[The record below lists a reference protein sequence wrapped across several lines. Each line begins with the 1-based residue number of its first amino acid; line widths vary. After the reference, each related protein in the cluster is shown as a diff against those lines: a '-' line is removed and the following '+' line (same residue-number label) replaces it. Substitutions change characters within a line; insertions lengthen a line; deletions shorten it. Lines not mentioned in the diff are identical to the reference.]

1 MITLLSVN
9 IEGYCSICEPTHL
22 QLNQGCTVLIKAP
35 NGNGKAQPL
44 DEPVLTSKGWKNM
57 GDLTLK
63 DRVINPVTGRPIKI
77 LAITDRGSLPTY
89 KITFSDGTHTRCADD
104 HLWSVYKSGKT
115 KYKLKTLD
123 TKTLLESYKVPNKSV
138 PGTFKYKY
146 SIPLTVPVEGSDK
159 PLPIHPY
166 VLGFILGDG
175 CISGNR
181 PTVRISTNAKDW
193 EEVADR
199 LRSYLPDPNMLHEG
213 TLIGGTVK
221 HLRIHG
227 LGKELKSLGLIGKK
241 SKTKFIPKEYLESSI
256 ENRKLLLAGLL
267 DTDGNAGSKKK
278 ISKVSGFWS
287 KSKSLRDGVSY
298 LVRSLGGIS
307 TKNQTNRLKYG
318 RWTIS
323 YGCSIRMDH
332 IPFIRKYKIDAF
344 HGFHRRNR
352 MVNTIRD
359 IKYVGQEISRCI
371 TVDSKEGLYITR
383 DFIVTHNSS
392 IFGAIVWCIYGKS
405 LKGVS
410 EVNTWK
416 EVQPKDYSGTKVELF
431 FQRDQDI
438 YKITRCQNYKKVL
451 DDGAKGNNR
460 LIFYENG
467 DTVNIKS
474 KIKLQEHII
483 LKLGLSYQLFMNSI
497 MFGQGLQRLIT
508 ESNADKKK
516 LFEEIFDLNF
526 LNIAKDIAQEG
537 FEEAYSESKEL
548 EYNTKNLHQEIE
560 SVKSTYKDLKEK
572 EASWKT
578 TLDEEC
584 RELKEKRDNLF
595 HKLKIEKKNINKAL
609 SLSLD
614 TKVKKQTHLI
624 SSLKEKLNDAR
635 SLSKMSL
642 EEFIDIILELMQKK
656 KYDKAY
662 ESLLKIKSAFIKI
675 TKYQKE
681 LEKAN
686 DKLYELK
693 ETRRELNEVKE
704 TCEEYTEEIVQID
717 SKIRKLGNESLK
729 ILSPKYK
736 EKIVKLKSKL
746 KTIEQEYQIKLN
758 KLKDYEWLLKDPLGN
773 NGIKAYLFDSSLDLL
788 NNTLDSYSE
797 VLGFRISFEIDLS
810 STRKD
815 FVTLIER
822 GGVIIDYDE
831 LSGGEKQVCNLA
843 MAFAMFESMS
853 AARGINIAFLDEV
866 FESLSSDNIEIVIS
880 LIKHIFESKT
890 LFLITHHD
898 SLPLSHSK
906 ILQVEKQNGLTSLKQ
921 L

>member
-35 NGNGKAQPL
+35 NGNGK
-44 DEPVLTSKGWKNM
+44 
-57 GDLTLK
+57 
-63 DRVINPVTGRPIKI
+63 
-77 LAITDRGSLPTY
+77 
-89 KITFSDGTHTRCADD
+89 
-104 HLWSVYKSGKT
+104 
-115 KYKLKTLD
+115 
-123 TKTLLESYKVPNKSV
+123 
-138 PGTFKYKY
+138 
-146 SIPLTVPVEGSDK
+146 
-159 PLPIHPY
+159 
-166 VLGFILGDG
+166 
-175 CISGNR
+175 
-181 PTVRISTNAKDW
+181 
-193 EEVADR
+193 
-199 LRSYLPDPNMLHEG
+199 
-213 TLIGGTVK
+213 
-221 HLRIHG
+221 
-227 LGKELKSLGLIGKK
+227 
-241 SKTKFIPKEYLESSI
+241 
-256 ENRKLLLAGLL
+256 
-267 DTDGNAGSKKK
+267 
-278 ISKVSGFWS
+278 
-287 KSKSLRDGVSY
+287 
-298 LVRSLGGIS
+298 
-307 TKNQTNRLKYG
+307 
-318 RWTIS
+318 
-323 YGCSIRMDH
+323 
-332 IPFIRKYKIDAF
+332 
-344 HGFHRRNR
+344 
-352 MVNTIRD
+352 
-359 IKYVGQEISRCI
+359 
-371 TVDSKEGLYITR
+371 
-383 DFIVTHNSS
+383 SS

-526 LNIAKDIAQEG
+526 LNIAKNIAQDG
-537 FEEAYSESKEL
+537 FEEVYSESKEL

-584 RELKEKRDNLF
+584 KELKEKRDTLSN
-595 HKLKIEKKNINKAL
+595 KLRIEKKNINKAL

-686 DKLYELK
+686 DKLYGLK

-704 TCEEYTEEIVQID
+704 TCEEYAEEILQID

-788 NNTLDSYSE
+788 NNTLDNYSE

>member
-35 NGNGKAQPL
+35 NGNGK
-44 DEPVLTSKGWKNM
+44 
-57 GDLTLK
+57 
-63 DRVINPVTGRPIKI
+63 
-77 LAITDRGSLPTY
+77 
-89 KITFSDGTHTRCADD
+89 
-104 HLWSVYKSGKT
+104 
-115 KYKLKTLD
+115 
-123 TKTLLESYKVPNKSV
+123 
-138 PGTFKYKY
+138 
-146 SIPLTVPVEGSDK
+146 
-159 PLPIHPY
+159 
-166 VLGFILGDG
+166 
-175 CISGNR
+175 
-181 PTVRISTNAKDW
+181 
-193 EEVADR
+193 
-199 LRSYLPDPNMLHEG
+199 
-213 TLIGGTVK
+213 
-221 HLRIHG
+221 
-227 LGKELKSLGLIGKK
+227 
-241 SKTKFIPKEYLESSI
+241 
-256 ENRKLLLAGLL
+256 
-267 DTDGNAGSKKK
+267 
-278 ISKVSGFWS
+278 
-287 KSKSLRDGVSY
+287 
-298 LVRSLGGIS
+298 
-307 TKNQTNRLKYG
+307 
-318 RWTIS
+318 
-323 YGCSIRMDH
+323 
-332 IPFIRKYKIDAF
+332 
-344 HGFHRRNR
+344 
-352 MVNTIRD
+352 
-359 IKYVGQEISRCI
+359 
-371 TVDSKEGLYITR
+371 
-383 DFIVTHNSS
+383 SS

-483 LKLGLSYQLFMNSI
+483 LKLGLSYPLFMNSI

-526 LNIAKDIAQEG
+526 LNIAKDIAQDG
-537 FEEAYSESKEL
+537 FEEVYSESKEL

-584 RELKEKRDNLF
+584 KELKEKRDNLSN
-595 HKLKIEKKNINKAL
+595 KLRIEKKNINKAL

-704 TCEEYTEEIVQID
+704 TCEEYAEEILQID

-746 KTIEQEYQIKLN
+746 KTIEQEYQLKLN

-906 ILQVEKQNGLTSLKQ
+906 LLQVEKQNGLTSLKQ

>member
-9 IEGYCSICEPTHL
+9 IEGYCSIYEPTHL

-35 NGNGKAQPL
+35 NGNGK
-44 DEPVLTSKGWKNM
+44 
-57 GDLTLK
+57 
-63 DRVINPVTGRPIKI
+63 
-77 LAITDRGSLPTY
+77 
-89 KITFSDGTHTRCADD
+89 
-104 HLWSVYKSGKT
+104 
-115 KYKLKTLD
+115 
-123 TKTLLESYKVPNKSV
+123 
-138 PGTFKYKY
+138 
-146 SIPLTVPVEGSDK
+146 
-159 PLPIHPY
+159 
-166 VLGFILGDG
+166 
-175 CISGNR
+175 
-181 PTVRISTNAKDW
+181 
-193 EEVADR
+193 
-199 LRSYLPDPNMLHEG
+199 
-213 TLIGGTVK
+213 
-221 HLRIHG
+221 
-227 LGKELKSLGLIGKK
+227 
-241 SKTKFIPKEYLESSI
+241 
-256 ENRKLLLAGLL
+256 
-267 DTDGNAGSKKK
+267 
-278 ISKVSGFWS
+278 
-287 KSKSLRDGVSY
+287 
-298 LVRSLGGIS
+298 
-307 TKNQTNRLKYG
+307 
-318 RWTIS
+318 
-323 YGCSIRMDH
+323 
-332 IPFIRKYKIDAF
+332 
-344 HGFHRRNR
+344 
-352 MVNTIRD
+352 
-359 IKYVGQEISRCI
+359 
-371 TVDSKEGLYITR
+371 
-383 DFIVTHNSS
+383 SS

-526 LNIAKDIAQEG
+526 LNIAKNIAQDG
-537 FEEAYSESKEL
+537 FEEVYSESKEL

-584 RELKEKRDNLF
+584 KELKEKRDTLSN
-595 HKLKIEKKNINKAL
+595 KLRIEKKNINKAL

-686 DKLYELK
+686 DKLYGLK

-704 TCEEYTEEIVQID
+704 TCEEYAEEIIQID

-746 KTIEQEYQIKLN
+746 KTIEQEYQLKLN

-906 ILQVEKQNGLTSLKQ
+906 LLQVEKQNGLTSLKQ

>member
-35 NGNGKAQPL
+35 NGNGK
-44 DEPVLTSKGWKNM
+44 
-57 GDLTLK
+57 
-63 DRVINPVTGRPIKI
+63 
-77 LAITDRGSLPTY
+77 
-89 KITFSDGTHTRCADD
+89 
-104 HLWSVYKSGKT
+104 
-115 KYKLKTLD
+115 
-123 TKTLLESYKVPNKSV
+123 
-138 PGTFKYKY
+138 
-146 SIPLTVPVEGSDK
+146 
-159 PLPIHPY
+159 
-166 VLGFILGDG
+166 
-175 CISGNR
+175 
-181 PTVRISTNAKDW
+181 
-193 EEVADR
+193 
-199 LRSYLPDPNMLHEG
+199 
-213 TLIGGTVK
+213 
-221 HLRIHG
+221 
-227 LGKELKSLGLIGKK
+227 
-241 SKTKFIPKEYLESSI
+241 
-256 ENRKLLLAGLL
+256 
-267 DTDGNAGSKKK
+267 
-278 ISKVSGFWS
+278 
-287 KSKSLRDGVSY
+287 
-298 LVRSLGGIS
+298 
-307 TKNQTNRLKYG
+307 
-318 RWTIS
+318 
-323 YGCSIRMDH
+323 
-332 IPFIRKYKIDAF
+332 
-344 HGFHRRNR
+344 
-352 MVNTIRD
+352 
-359 IKYVGQEISRCI
+359 
-371 TVDSKEGLYITR
+371 
-383 DFIVTHNSS
+383 SS

-416 EVQPKDYSGTKVELF
+416 EVQPKYYSGTKVELF

-483 LKLGLSYQLFMNSI
+483 LKLGLSYRLFMNSI

-526 LNIAKDIAQEG
+526 LNIAKDIAQDS
-537 FEEAYSESKEL
+537 FEEAHSEFKEL
-548 EYNTKNLHQEIE
+548 EYNTKNLRQEIAN
-560 SVKSTYKDLKEK
+560 VKSTYKDLKEK

-584 RELKEKRDNLF
+584 KELKEKRDTLSN
-595 HKLKIEKKNINKAL
+595 KLKIEKKNINKSLA
-609 SLSLD
+609 LSLD

-686 DKLYELK
+686 DKLYGLK

-704 TCEEYTEEIVQID
+704 TCEEYAEEILQID

-746 KTIEQEYQIKLN
+746 KTIEQEYQLKLN

>member
-35 NGNGKAQPL
+35 NGNGK
-44 DEPVLTSKGWKNM
+44 
-57 GDLTLK
+57 
-63 DRVINPVTGRPIKI
+63 
-77 LAITDRGSLPTY
+77 
-89 KITFSDGTHTRCADD
+89 
-104 HLWSVYKSGKT
+104 
-115 KYKLKTLD
+115 
-123 TKTLLESYKVPNKSV
+123 
-138 PGTFKYKY
+138 
-146 SIPLTVPVEGSDK
+146 
-159 PLPIHPY
+159 
-166 VLGFILGDG
+166 
-175 CISGNR
+175 
-181 PTVRISTNAKDW
+181 
-193 EEVADR
+193 
-199 LRSYLPDPNMLHEG
+199 
-213 TLIGGTVK
+213 
-221 HLRIHG
+221 
-227 LGKELKSLGLIGKK
+227 
-241 SKTKFIPKEYLESSI
+241 
-256 ENRKLLLAGLL
+256 
-267 DTDGNAGSKKK
+267 
-278 ISKVSGFWS
+278 
-287 KSKSLRDGVSY
+287 
-298 LVRSLGGIS
+298 
-307 TKNQTNRLKYG
+307 
-318 RWTIS
+318 
-323 YGCSIRMDH
+323 
-332 IPFIRKYKIDAF
+332 
-344 HGFHRRNR
+344 
-352 MVNTIRD
+352 
-359 IKYVGQEISRCI
+359 
-371 TVDSKEGLYITR
+371 
-383 DFIVTHNSS
+383 SS

-405 LKGVS
+405 LKGIS
-410 EVNTWK
+410 DVNTWK
-416 EVQPKDYSGTKVELF
+416 EVQPKEYSGTKVEVF
-431 FQRDQDI
+431 FQRDKDI

-451 DDGAKGNNR
+451 DDGAKGNSR

-537 FEEAYSESKEL
+537 FEEVYSESKEL
-548 EYNTKNLHQEIE
+548 EYNTKNLQQEIE

-584 RELKEKRDNLF
+584 RELKEKRDTLSN
-595 HKLKIEKKNINKAL
+595 KLKIEKKNINKAL

-614 TKVKKQTHLI
+614 NKVKKQTHLI

-656 KYDKAY
+656 EYDKAY

-681 LEKAN
+681 LENAN

-704 TCEEYTEEIVQID
+704 TCEEYAEEIIQID

-880 LIKHIFESKT
+880 LIKHIFENKT

>member
-22 QLNQGCTVLIKAP
+22 QLNQGCTVLIKAT
-35 NGNGKAQPL
+35 NGK
-44 DEPVLTSKGWKNM
+44 
-57 GDLTLK
+57 
-63 DRVINPVTGRPIKI
+63 
-77 LAITDRGSLPTY
+77 
-89 KITFSDGTHTRCADD
+89 
-104 HLWSVYKSGKT
+104 GK
-115 KYKLKTLD
+115 
-123 TKTLLESYKVPNKSV
+123 
-138 PGTFKYKY
+138 
-146 SIPLTVPVEGSDK
+146 
-159 PLPIHPY
+159 
-166 VLGFILGDG
+166 
-175 CISGNR
+175 
-181 PTVRISTNAKDW
+181 
-193 EEVADR
+193 
-199 LRSYLPDPNMLHEG
+199 
-213 TLIGGTVK
+213 
-221 HLRIHG
+221 
-227 LGKELKSLGLIGKK
+227 
-241 SKTKFIPKEYLESSI
+241 
-256 ENRKLLLAGLL
+256 
-267 DTDGNAGSKKK
+267 
-278 ISKVSGFWS
+278 
-287 KSKSLRDGVSY
+287 
-298 LVRSLGGIS
+298 
-307 TKNQTNRLKYG
+307 
-318 RWTIS
+318 
-323 YGCSIRMDH
+323 
-332 IPFIRKYKIDAF
+332 
-344 HGFHRRNR
+344 
-352 MVNTIRD
+352 
-359 IKYVGQEISRCI
+359 
-371 TVDSKEGLYITR
+371 
-383 DFIVTHNSS
+383 SS

-405 LKGVS
+405 LKGIS
-410 EVNTWK
+410 DVNTWK
-416 EVQPKDYSGTKVELF
+416 EVQPKEYSGTKVELF

-451 DDGAKGNNR
+451 DDGAKGNSR

-467 DTVNIKS
+467 DIVNIKS

-526 LNIAKDIAQEG
+526 LNIAKDIAQDG
-537 FEEAYSESKEL
+537 FEEVYSESKEL

-584 RELKEKRDNLF
+584 RELKEKRDTLSN
-595 HKLKIEKKNINKAL
+595 KLKIEKKNINKAL

-662 ESLLKIKSAFIKI
+662 ESLLRIKSAFIKI

-693 ETRRELNEVKE
+693 ETKREINEVKE
-704 TCEEYTEEIVQID
+704 TCKEYAEEIIQID

-880 LIKHIFESKT
+880 LIKHIFENKT

>member
-35 NGNGKAQPL
+35 NGNGK
-44 DEPVLTSKGWKNM
+44 
-57 GDLTLK
+57 
-63 DRVINPVTGRPIKI
+63 
-77 LAITDRGSLPTY
+77 
-89 KITFSDGTHTRCADD
+89 
-104 HLWSVYKSGKT
+104 
-115 KYKLKTLD
+115 
-123 TKTLLESYKVPNKSV
+123 
-138 PGTFKYKY
+138 
-146 SIPLTVPVEGSDK
+146 
-159 PLPIHPY
+159 
-166 VLGFILGDG
+166 
-175 CISGNR
+175 
-181 PTVRISTNAKDW
+181 
-193 EEVADR
+193 
-199 LRSYLPDPNMLHEG
+199 
-213 TLIGGTVK
+213 
-221 HLRIHG
+221 
-227 LGKELKSLGLIGKK
+227 
-241 SKTKFIPKEYLESSI
+241 
-256 ENRKLLLAGLL
+256 
-267 DTDGNAGSKKK
+267 
-278 ISKVSGFWS
+278 
-287 KSKSLRDGVSY
+287 
-298 LVRSLGGIS
+298 
-307 TKNQTNRLKYG
+307 
-318 RWTIS
+318 
-323 YGCSIRMDH
+323 
-332 IPFIRKYKIDAF
+332 
-344 HGFHRRNR
+344 
-352 MVNTIRD
+352 
-359 IKYVGQEISRCI
+359 
-371 TVDSKEGLYITR
+371 
-383 DFIVTHNSS
+383 SS

-451 DDGAKGNNR
+451 DDGAKGNSR

-526 LNIAKDIAQEG
+526 LNIAKGIAQDG
-537 FEEAYSESKEL
+537 FEEVYSESKEL

-560 SVKSTYKDLKEK
+560 SVKATYKDLKEK
-572 EASWKT
+572 ESSWKT

-584 RELKEKRDNLF
+584 KELKEKRDTLAN
-595 HKLKIEKKNINKAL
+595 KLRIEKKNINKELA
-609 SLSLD
+609 LSLD
-614 TKVKKQTHLI
+614 TKVKKQTHFI

-662 ESLLKIKSAFIKI
+662 ESLLKIKSAFSKI

-693 ETRRELNEVKE
+693 ETKRKLEDVKE
-704 TCEEYTEEIVQID
+704 TCEEYAEEILQID

-729 ILSPKYK
+729 VLSPKYK
-736 EKIVKLKSKL
+736 EKIVKLRSKL

-788 NNTLDSYSE
+788 NNTLDNYSE

>member
-35 NGNGKAQPL
+35 NGNGK
-44 DEPVLTSKGWKNM
+44 
-57 GDLTLK
+57 
-63 DRVINPVTGRPIKI
+63 
-77 LAITDRGSLPTY
+77 
-89 KITFSDGTHTRCADD
+89 
-104 HLWSVYKSGKT
+104 
-115 KYKLKTLD
+115 
-123 TKTLLESYKVPNKSV
+123 
-138 PGTFKYKY
+138 
-146 SIPLTVPVEGSDK
+146 
-159 PLPIHPY
+159 
-166 VLGFILGDG
+166 
-175 CISGNR
+175 
-181 PTVRISTNAKDW
+181 
-193 EEVADR
+193 
-199 LRSYLPDPNMLHEG
+199 
-213 TLIGGTVK
+213 
-221 HLRIHG
+221 
-227 LGKELKSLGLIGKK
+227 
-241 SKTKFIPKEYLESSI
+241 
-256 ENRKLLLAGLL
+256 
-267 DTDGNAGSKKK
+267 
-278 ISKVSGFWS
+278 
-287 KSKSLRDGVSY
+287 
-298 LVRSLGGIS
+298 
-307 TKNQTNRLKYG
+307 
-318 RWTIS
+318 
-323 YGCSIRMDH
+323 
-332 IPFIRKYKIDAF
+332 
-344 HGFHRRNR
+344 
-352 MVNTIRD
+352 
-359 IKYVGQEISRCI
+359 
-371 TVDSKEGLYITR
+371 
-383 DFIVTHNSS
+383 SS

-416 EVQPKDYSGTKVELF
+416 EVQPKDYPGTKVELF

-438 YKITRCQNYKKVL
+438 YKITRCQNYRKVL
-451 DDGAKGNNR
+451 DDGAKGNSR

-508 ESNADKKK
+508 ESNTDKKK

-526 LNIAKDIAQEG
+526 LNIAKDIAQDN
-537 FEEAYSESKEL
+537 FEEVHSEFKEL
-548 EYNTKNLHQEIE
+548 EYNTKNLRQEIE
-560 SVKSTYKDLKEK
+560 SVKTTYKDLKEK
-572 EASWKT
+572 ESSWKT

-584 RELKEKRDNLF
+584 KELKEKRDILAN
-595 HKLKIEKKNINKAL
+595 KLRIEKKNINKELA
-609 SLSLD
+609 LSLD

-681 LEKAN
+681 LEKAH

-693 ETRRELNEVKE
+693 ETRRELEDVKE
-704 TCEEYTEEIVQID
+704 TCEEYAEEILQID

-729 ILSPKYK
+729 VLSPKYK

-746 KTIEQEYQIKLN
+746 KIIEQEYQTKLN

-788 NNTLDSYSE
+788 NNTLDNYSE

>member
-35 NGNGKAQPL
+35 NGNGK
-44 DEPVLTSKGWKNM
+44 
-57 GDLTLK
+57 
-63 DRVINPVTGRPIKI
+63 
-77 LAITDRGSLPTY
+77 
-89 KITFSDGTHTRCADD
+89 
-104 HLWSVYKSGKT
+104 
-115 KYKLKTLD
+115 
-123 TKTLLESYKVPNKSV
+123 
-138 PGTFKYKY
+138 
-146 SIPLTVPVEGSDK
+146 
-159 PLPIHPY
+159 
-166 VLGFILGDG
+166 
-175 CISGNR
+175 
-181 PTVRISTNAKDW
+181 
-193 EEVADR
+193 
-199 LRSYLPDPNMLHEG
+199 
-213 TLIGGTVK
+213 
-221 HLRIHG
+221 
-227 LGKELKSLGLIGKK
+227 
-241 SKTKFIPKEYLESSI
+241 
-256 ENRKLLLAGLL
+256 
-267 DTDGNAGSKKK
+267 
-278 ISKVSGFWS
+278 
-287 KSKSLRDGVSY
+287 
-298 LVRSLGGIS
+298 
-307 TKNQTNRLKYG
+307 
-318 RWTIS
+318 
-323 YGCSIRMDH
+323 
-332 IPFIRKYKIDAF
+332 
-344 HGFHRRNR
+344 
-352 MVNTIRD
+352 
-359 IKYVGQEISRCI
+359 
-371 TVDSKEGLYITR
+371 
-383 DFIVTHNSS
+383 SS

-508 ESNADKKK
+508 ESNSDKKK

-526 LNIAKDIAQEG
+526 LNIAKNIAQDG
-537 FEEAYSESKEL
+537 FEEVYSESKEL

-584 RELKEKRDNLF
+584 KELKEKRDTLSN
-595 HKLKIEKKNINKAL
+595 KLRIEKKNINKAL

-662 ESLLKIKSAFIKI
+662 ESLLKIKSAFSKI

-693 ETRRELNEVKE
+693 ETKRELNEVKE
-704 TCEEYTEEIVQID
+704 TCEEYAEEILQID

-746 KTIEQEYQIKLN
+746 KTIEQEYQLKLN

-906 ILQVEKQNGLTSLKQ
+906 LLQVEKQNGLTSLKQ

>member
-35 NGNGKAQPL
+35 NGNGK
-44 DEPVLTSKGWKNM
+44 
-57 GDLTLK
+57 
-63 DRVINPVTGRPIKI
+63 
-77 LAITDRGSLPTY
+77 
-89 KITFSDGTHTRCADD
+89 
-104 HLWSVYKSGKT
+104 
-115 KYKLKTLD
+115 
-123 TKTLLESYKVPNKSV
+123 
-138 PGTFKYKY
+138 
-146 SIPLTVPVEGSDK
+146 
-159 PLPIHPY
+159 
-166 VLGFILGDG
+166 
-175 CISGNR
+175 
-181 PTVRISTNAKDW
+181 
-193 EEVADR
+193 
-199 LRSYLPDPNMLHEG
+199 
-213 TLIGGTVK
+213 
-221 HLRIHG
+221 
-227 LGKELKSLGLIGKK
+227 
-241 SKTKFIPKEYLESSI
+241 
-256 ENRKLLLAGLL
+256 
-267 DTDGNAGSKKK
+267 
-278 ISKVSGFWS
+278 
-287 KSKSLRDGVSY
+287 
-298 LVRSLGGIS
+298 
-307 TKNQTNRLKYG
+307 
-318 RWTIS
+318 
-323 YGCSIRMDH
+323 
-332 IPFIRKYKIDAF
+332 
-344 HGFHRRNR
+344 
-352 MVNTIRD
+352 
-359 IKYVGQEISRCI
+359 
-371 TVDSKEGLYITR
+371 
-383 DFIVTHNSS
+383 SS

-438 YKITRCQNYKKVL
+438 YKIIRCQNYKKVL
-451 DDGAKGNNR
+451 DDGVKGNSR

-467 DTVNIKS
+467 DTINIKS

-508 ESNADKKK
+508 ESNTDKKK

-526 LNIAKDIAQEG
+526 LNIAKDIAQDN
-537 FEEAYSESKEL
+537 FEEIHTEFKEL
-548 EYNTKNLHQEIE
+548 EYNTKNLRQEIE
-560 SVKSTYKDLKEK
+560 SVKATYKDLKEK
-572 EASWKT
+572 ESSWKT

-584 RELKEKRDNLF
+584 KELKEKRDILAN
-595 HKLKIEKKNINKAL
+595 KLRIEKKNINKELA
-609 SLSLD
+609 LSLD

-662 ESLLKIKSAFIKI
+662 ESLLKIKSAFSKI

-693 ETRRELNEVKE
+693 ETKRELEDVKE
-704 TCEEYTEEIVQID
+704 TCEEYAEEIFQID

-729 ILSPKYK
+729 VLSPKYK

-746 KTIEQEYQIKLN
+746 KTIEQEYQTKLN

-788 NNTLDSYSE
+788 NNTLDNYSE

>member
-35 NGNGKAQPL
+35 NGNGK
-44 DEPVLTSKGWKNM
+44 
-57 GDLTLK
+57 
-63 DRVINPVTGRPIKI
+63 
-77 LAITDRGSLPTY
+77 
-89 KITFSDGTHTRCADD
+89 
-104 HLWSVYKSGKT
+104 
-115 KYKLKTLD
+115 
-123 TKTLLESYKVPNKSV
+123 
-138 PGTFKYKY
+138 
-146 SIPLTVPVEGSDK
+146 
-159 PLPIHPY
+159 
-166 VLGFILGDG
+166 
-175 CISGNR
+175 
-181 PTVRISTNAKDW
+181 
-193 EEVADR
+193 
-199 LRSYLPDPNMLHEG
+199 
-213 TLIGGTVK
+213 
-221 HLRIHG
+221 
-227 LGKELKSLGLIGKK
+227 
-241 SKTKFIPKEYLESSI
+241 
-256 ENRKLLLAGLL
+256 
-267 DTDGNAGSKKK
+267 
-278 ISKVSGFWS
+278 
-287 KSKSLRDGVSY
+287 
-298 LVRSLGGIS
+298 
-307 TKNQTNRLKYG
+307 
-318 RWTIS
+318 
-323 YGCSIRMDH
+323 
-332 IPFIRKYKIDAF
+332 
-344 HGFHRRNR
+344 
-352 MVNTIRD
+352 
-359 IKYVGQEISRCI
+359 
-371 TVDSKEGLYITR
+371 
-383 DFIVTHNSS
+383 SS

-405 LKGVS
+405 LKGIS
-410 EVNTWK
+410 DVNTWK
-416 EVQPKDYSGTKVELF
+416 EVQPKDYSGTKVEVF
-431 FQRDQDI
+431 FQRDKDI

-451 DDGAKGNNR
+451 DDGAKGNSR

-537 FEEAYSESKEL
+537 FEEVYSESKEL

-584 RELKEKRDNLF
+584 RELKEKRDILSN
-595 HKLKIEKKNINKAL
+595 KLKIEKKNINKAL

-656 KYDKAY
+656 EYDKAY

-704 TCEEYTEEIVQID
+704 TCEDYAEEIIQID

-729 ILSPKYK
+729 IISPKYK

-880 LIKHIFESKT
+880 LIKHIFENKT

>member
-35 NGNGKAQPL
+35 NGNGK
-44 DEPVLTSKGWKNM
+44 
-57 GDLTLK
+57 
-63 DRVINPVTGRPIKI
+63 
-77 LAITDRGSLPTY
+77 
-89 KITFSDGTHTRCADD
+89 
-104 HLWSVYKSGKT
+104 
-115 KYKLKTLD
+115 
-123 TKTLLESYKVPNKSV
+123 
-138 PGTFKYKY
+138 
-146 SIPLTVPVEGSDK
+146 
-159 PLPIHPY
+159 
-166 VLGFILGDG
+166 
-175 CISGNR
+175 
-181 PTVRISTNAKDW
+181 
-193 EEVADR
+193 
-199 LRSYLPDPNMLHEG
+199 
-213 TLIGGTVK
+213 
-221 HLRIHG
+221 
-227 LGKELKSLGLIGKK
+227 
-241 SKTKFIPKEYLESSI
+241 
-256 ENRKLLLAGLL
+256 
-267 DTDGNAGSKKK
+267 
-278 ISKVSGFWS
+278 
-287 KSKSLRDGVSY
+287 
-298 LVRSLGGIS
+298 
-307 TKNQTNRLKYG
+307 
-318 RWTIS
+318 
-323 YGCSIRMDH
+323 
-332 IPFIRKYKIDAF
+332 
-344 HGFHRRNR
+344 
-352 MVNTIRD
+352 
-359 IKYVGQEISRCI
+359 
-371 TVDSKEGLYITR
+371 
-383 DFIVTHNSS
+383 SS

-405 LKGVS
+405 LKGIS

-451 DDGAKGNNR
+451 DDGAKGNSR

-474 KIKLQEHII
+474 KIKLQEHIV
-483 LKLGLSYQLFMNSI
+483 LKLGLSYRLFMNSI

-526 LNIAKDIAQEG
+526 LNIAKDIAQDS
-537 FEEAYSESKEL
+537 FEEAHSEFKEL
-548 EYNTKNLHQEIE
+548 EYNTKNLRQEIKN
-560 SVKSTYKDLKEK
+560 VKSTYKDLKEK

-584 RELKEKRDNLF
+584 KELKEKRDILSN
-595 HKLKIEKKNINKAL
+595 KLKKEKKNINKAL
-609 SLSLD
+609 ALSLD

-704 TCEEYTEEIVQID
+704 TCEEYDEEILQID

-746 KTIEQEYQIKLN
+746 KTIEQEYQLKLN

-822 GGVIIDYDE
+822 NGIIIDYDE

>member
-35 NGNGKAQPL
+35 NGNGK
-44 DEPVLTSKGWKNM
+44 
-57 GDLTLK
+57 
-63 DRVINPVTGRPIKI
+63 
-77 LAITDRGSLPTY
+77 
-89 KITFSDGTHTRCADD
+89 
-104 HLWSVYKSGKT
+104 
-115 KYKLKTLD
+115 
-123 TKTLLESYKVPNKSV
+123 
-138 PGTFKYKY
+138 
-146 SIPLTVPVEGSDK
+146 
-159 PLPIHPY
+159 
-166 VLGFILGDG
+166 
-175 CISGNR
+175 
-181 PTVRISTNAKDW
+181 
-193 EEVADR
+193 
-199 LRSYLPDPNMLHEG
+199 
-213 TLIGGTVK
+213 
-221 HLRIHG
+221 
-227 LGKELKSLGLIGKK
+227 
-241 SKTKFIPKEYLESSI
+241 
-256 ENRKLLLAGLL
+256 
-267 DTDGNAGSKKK
+267 
-278 ISKVSGFWS
+278 
-287 KSKSLRDGVSY
+287 
-298 LVRSLGGIS
+298 
-307 TKNQTNRLKYG
+307 
-318 RWTIS
+318 
-323 YGCSIRMDH
+323 
-332 IPFIRKYKIDAF
+332 
-344 HGFHRRNR
+344 
-352 MVNTIRD
+352 
-359 IKYVGQEISRCI
+359 
-371 TVDSKEGLYITR
+371 
-383 DFIVTHNSS
+383 SS

-416 EVQPKDYSGTKVELF
+416 EVQPKDYPGTKVELF

-438 YKITRCQNYKKVL
+438 YKITRCQNYRKVL
-451 DDGAKGNNR
+451 DDGAKGNSR

-508 ESNADKKK
+508 ESNTDKKK

-526 LNIAKDIAQEG
+526 LNIAKDIAQDN
-537 FEEAYSESKEL
+537 FEEVHSEFKEL
-548 EYNTKNLHQEIE
+548 EYNTKNLRQEIE
-560 SVKSTYKDLKEK
+560 SVKTTYKDLKEK
-572 EASWKT
+572 ESSWKT

-584 RELKEKRDNLF
+584 KELKEKRDILAN
-595 HKLKIEKKNINKAL
+595 KLRIEKKNINKELA
-609 SLSLD
+609 LSLD

-693 ETRRELNEVKE
+693 ETKRELEDVKE
-704 TCEEYTEEIVQID
+704 TCEEYAEEILQID

-729 ILSPKYK
+729 VLSPKYK

-746 KTIEQEYQIKLN
+746 KIIEQEYQTKLN

-788 NNTLDSYSE
+788 NNTLDNYSE

-906 ILQVEKQNGLTSLKQ
+906 ILQVEKQNGLTSIKQ

>member
-35 NGNGKAQPL
+35 NGNGK
-44 DEPVLTSKGWKNM
+44 
-57 GDLTLK
+57 
-63 DRVINPVTGRPIKI
+63 
-77 LAITDRGSLPTY
+77 
-89 KITFSDGTHTRCADD
+89 
-104 HLWSVYKSGKT
+104 
-115 KYKLKTLD
+115 
-123 TKTLLESYKVPNKSV
+123 
-138 PGTFKYKY
+138 
-146 SIPLTVPVEGSDK
+146 
-159 PLPIHPY
+159 
-166 VLGFILGDG
+166 
-175 CISGNR
+175 
-181 PTVRISTNAKDW
+181 
-193 EEVADR
+193 
-199 LRSYLPDPNMLHEG
+199 
-213 TLIGGTVK
+213 
-221 HLRIHG
+221 
-227 LGKELKSLGLIGKK
+227 
-241 SKTKFIPKEYLESSI
+241 
-256 ENRKLLLAGLL
+256 
-267 DTDGNAGSKKK
+267 
-278 ISKVSGFWS
+278 
-287 KSKSLRDGVSY
+287 
-298 LVRSLGGIS
+298 
-307 TKNQTNRLKYG
+307 
-318 RWTIS
+318 
-323 YGCSIRMDH
+323 
-332 IPFIRKYKIDAF
+332 
-344 HGFHRRNR
+344 
-352 MVNTIRD
+352 
-359 IKYVGQEISRCI
+359 
-371 TVDSKEGLYITR
+371 
-383 DFIVTHNSS
+383 SS

-526 LNIAKDIAQEG
+526 LNIAKDIAQDG
-537 FEEAYSESKEL
+537 FEEVYSESKEL

-584 RELKEKRDNLF
+584 KELKEKRDTLSN
-595 HKLKIEKKNINKAL
+595 KLRIEKKNINKAL

-693 ETRRELNEVKE
+693 ETKRELNEVKE
-704 TCEEYTEEIVQID
+704 NCEEYAEEILQID

-746 KTIEQEYQIKLN
+746 KTIEQEYQLKLN

-906 ILQVEKQNGLTSLKQ
+906 LLQVEKQNGLTSLKQ

>member
-35 NGNGKAQPL
+35 NGNGK
-44 DEPVLTSKGWKNM
+44 
-57 GDLTLK
+57 
-63 DRVINPVTGRPIKI
+63 
-77 LAITDRGSLPTY
+77 
-89 KITFSDGTHTRCADD
+89 
-104 HLWSVYKSGKT
+104 
-115 KYKLKTLD
+115 
-123 TKTLLESYKVPNKSV
+123 
-138 PGTFKYKY
+138 
-146 SIPLTVPVEGSDK
+146 
-159 PLPIHPY
+159 
-166 VLGFILGDG
+166 
-175 CISGNR
+175 
-181 PTVRISTNAKDW
+181 
-193 EEVADR
+193 
-199 LRSYLPDPNMLHEG
+199 
-213 TLIGGTVK
+213 
-221 HLRIHG
+221 
-227 LGKELKSLGLIGKK
+227 
-241 SKTKFIPKEYLESSI
+241 
-256 ENRKLLLAGLL
+256 
-267 DTDGNAGSKKK
+267 
-278 ISKVSGFWS
+278 
-287 KSKSLRDGVSY
+287 
-298 LVRSLGGIS
+298 
-307 TKNQTNRLKYG
+307 
-318 RWTIS
+318 
-323 YGCSIRMDH
+323 
-332 IPFIRKYKIDAF
+332 
-344 HGFHRRNR
+344 
-352 MVNTIRD
+352 
-359 IKYVGQEISRCI
+359 
-371 TVDSKEGLYITR
+371 
-383 DFIVTHNSS
+383 SS

-526 LNIAKDIAQEG
+526 LNIAKNIAQDG
-537 FEEAYSESKEL
+537 FEEVYSESKEL

-584 RELKEKRDNLF
+584 KELKEKRDTLSN
-595 HKLKIEKKNINKAL
+595 KLRIEKKNINKAL

-686 DKLYELK
+686 DKLYGLK

-704 TCEEYTEEIVQID
+704 TCEEYAEEIIQID

-746 KTIEQEYQIKLN
+746 KTIEQEYQLKLN

-906 ILQVEKQNGLTSLKQ
+906 LLQVEKQNGLTSLKQ

>member
-35 NGNGKAQPL
+35 NGNGK
-44 DEPVLTSKGWKNM
+44 
-57 GDLTLK
+57 
-63 DRVINPVTGRPIKI
+63 
-77 LAITDRGSLPTY
+77 
-89 KITFSDGTHTRCADD
+89 
-104 HLWSVYKSGKT
+104 
-115 KYKLKTLD
+115 
-123 TKTLLESYKVPNKSV
+123 
-138 PGTFKYKY
+138 
-146 SIPLTVPVEGSDK
+146 
-159 PLPIHPY
+159 
-166 VLGFILGDG
+166 
-175 CISGNR
+175 
-181 PTVRISTNAKDW
+181 
-193 EEVADR
+193 
-199 LRSYLPDPNMLHEG
+199 
-213 TLIGGTVK
+213 
-221 HLRIHG
+221 
-227 LGKELKSLGLIGKK
+227 
-241 SKTKFIPKEYLESSI
+241 
-256 ENRKLLLAGLL
+256 
-267 DTDGNAGSKKK
+267 
-278 ISKVSGFWS
+278 
-287 KSKSLRDGVSY
+287 
-298 LVRSLGGIS
+298 
-307 TKNQTNRLKYG
+307 
-318 RWTIS
+318 
-323 YGCSIRMDH
+323 
-332 IPFIRKYKIDAF
+332 
-344 HGFHRRNR
+344 
-352 MVNTIRD
+352 
-359 IKYVGQEISRCI
+359 
-371 TVDSKEGLYITR
+371 
-383 DFIVTHNSS
+383 SS

-483 LKLGLSYQLFMNSI
+483 LKLGLSYPLFMNSI

-526 LNIAKDIAQEG
+526 LNIAKDIAQDG
-537 FEEAYSESKEL
+537 FEEVYSESKEL

-584 RELKEKRDNLF
+584 KELKEKKDNLSN
-595 HKLKIEKKNINKAL
+595 KLRIEKKNINKAL

-704 TCEEYTEEIVQID
+704 TCEEYAEEILQID

-746 KTIEQEYQIKLN
+746 KTIEQEYQLKLN

-906 ILQVEKQNGLTSLKQ
+906 LLQVEKQNGLTSLKQ

>member
-35 NGNGKAQPL
+35 NGNGK
-44 DEPVLTSKGWKNM
+44 
-57 GDLTLK
+57 
-63 DRVINPVTGRPIKI
+63 
-77 LAITDRGSLPTY
+77 
-89 KITFSDGTHTRCADD
+89 
-104 HLWSVYKSGKT
+104 
-115 KYKLKTLD
+115 
-123 TKTLLESYKVPNKSV
+123 
-138 PGTFKYKY
+138 
-146 SIPLTVPVEGSDK
+146 
-159 PLPIHPY
+159 
-166 VLGFILGDG
+166 
-175 CISGNR
+175 
-181 PTVRISTNAKDW
+181 
-193 EEVADR
+193 
-199 LRSYLPDPNMLHEG
+199 
-213 TLIGGTVK
+213 
-221 HLRIHG
+221 
-227 LGKELKSLGLIGKK
+227 
-241 SKTKFIPKEYLESSI
+241 
-256 ENRKLLLAGLL
+256 
-267 DTDGNAGSKKK
+267 
-278 ISKVSGFWS
+278 
-287 KSKSLRDGVSY
+287 
-298 LVRSLGGIS
+298 
-307 TKNQTNRLKYG
+307 
-318 RWTIS
+318 
-323 YGCSIRMDH
+323 
-332 IPFIRKYKIDAF
+332 
-344 HGFHRRNR
+344 
-352 MVNTIRD
+352 
-359 IKYVGQEISRCI
+359 
-371 TVDSKEGLYITR
+371 
-383 DFIVTHNSS
+383 SS

-451 DDGAKGNNR
+451 DDGAKGNSR

-526 LNIAKDIAQEG
+526 LNIAKGIAQDG
-537 FEEAYSESKEL
+537 FEEVYSESKEL

-560 SVKSTYKDLKEK
+560 SVKATYKDLKEK
-572 EASWKT
+572 ESSWKT

-584 RELKEKRDNLF
+584 KELKEKRDTLAN
-595 HKLKIEKKNINKAL
+595 KLRIEKKNINKELA
-609 SLSLD
+609 LSLD
-614 TKVKKQTHLI
+614 TKVKKQTHFI

-662 ESLLKIKSAFIKI
+662 ESLLKIKSAFSKI

-693 ETRRELNEVKE
+693 ETKRKLEDVKE
-704 TCEEYTEEIVQID
+704 TCEEYAEEILQIN

-729 ILSPKYK
+729 VLSPKYK
-736 EKIVKLKSKL
+736 EKIVKLRSKL
-746 KTIEQEYQIKLN
+746 KIIEQEYQIKLN

-788 NNTLDSYSE
+788 NNTLDNYSE

>member
-35 NGNGKAQPL
+35 NGNGK
-44 DEPVLTSKGWKNM
+44 
-57 GDLTLK
+57 
-63 DRVINPVTGRPIKI
+63 
-77 LAITDRGSLPTY
+77 
-89 KITFSDGTHTRCADD
+89 
-104 HLWSVYKSGKT
+104 
-115 KYKLKTLD
+115 
-123 TKTLLESYKVPNKSV
+123 
-138 PGTFKYKY
+138 
-146 SIPLTVPVEGSDK
+146 
-159 PLPIHPY
+159 
-166 VLGFILGDG
+166 
-175 CISGNR
+175 
-181 PTVRISTNAKDW
+181 
-193 EEVADR
+193 
-199 LRSYLPDPNMLHEG
+199 
-213 TLIGGTVK
+213 
-221 HLRIHG
+221 
-227 LGKELKSLGLIGKK
+227 
-241 SKTKFIPKEYLESSI
+241 
-256 ENRKLLLAGLL
+256 
-267 DTDGNAGSKKK
+267 
-278 ISKVSGFWS
+278 
-287 KSKSLRDGVSY
+287 
-298 LVRSLGGIS
+298 
-307 TKNQTNRLKYG
+307 
-318 RWTIS
+318 
-323 YGCSIRMDH
+323 
-332 IPFIRKYKIDAF
+332 
-344 HGFHRRNR
+344 
-352 MVNTIRD
+352 
-359 IKYVGQEISRCI
+359 
-371 TVDSKEGLYITR
+371 
-383 DFIVTHNSS
+383 SS

-405 LKGVS
+405 LKGIS

-451 DDGAKGNNR
+451 DDGAKGNSR

-474 KIKLQEHII
+474 KIKLQEHIV
-483 LKLGLSYQLFMNSI
+483 LKLGLSYRLFMNSI

-526 LNIAKDIAQEG
+526 LNIAKDIAQDS
-537 FEEAYSESKEL
+537 FEEAHSEFKEL
-548 EYNTKNLHQEIE
+548 EYNTKNLRQEIE
-560 SVKSTYKDLKEK
+560 NVKSTYKDLKEK

-584 RELKEKRDNLF
+584 KELKEKRDTLSN
-595 HKLKIEKKNINKAL
+595 KLRIEKKNINKAL

-704 TCEEYTEEIVQID
+704 TCEEYAEEILQID

-746 KTIEQEYQIKLN
+746 NTIEQEYQLKLN

-822 GGVIIDYDE
+822 NGIIIDYDE

-906 ILQVEKQNGLTSLKQ
+906 ILQVEKQNGLTSLKNNYN
-921 L
+921 

>member
-35 NGNGKAQPL
+35 NGNGK
-44 DEPVLTSKGWKNM
+44 
-57 GDLTLK
+57 
-63 DRVINPVTGRPIKI
+63 
-77 LAITDRGSLPTY
+77 
-89 KITFSDGTHTRCADD
+89 
-104 HLWSVYKSGKT
+104 
-115 KYKLKTLD
+115 
-123 TKTLLESYKVPNKSV
+123 
-138 PGTFKYKY
+138 
-146 SIPLTVPVEGSDK
+146 
-159 PLPIHPY
+159 
-166 VLGFILGDG
+166 
-175 CISGNR
+175 
-181 PTVRISTNAKDW
+181 
-193 EEVADR
+193 
-199 LRSYLPDPNMLHEG
+199 
-213 TLIGGTVK
+213 
-221 HLRIHG
+221 
-227 LGKELKSLGLIGKK
+227 
-241 SKTKFIPKEYLESSI
+241 
-256 ENRKLLLAGLL
+256 
-267 DTDGNAGSKKK
+267 
-278 ISKVSGFWS
+278 
-287 KSKSLRDGVSY
+287 
-298 LVRSLGGIS
+298 
-307 TKNQTNRLKYG
+307 
-318 RWTIS
+318 
-323 YGCSIRMDH
+323 
-332 IPFIRKYKIDAF
+332 
-344 HGFHRRNR
+344 
-352 MVNTIRD
+352 
-359 IKYVGQEISRCI
+359 
-371 TVDSKEGLYITR
+371 
-383 DFIVTHNSS
+383 SS

-508 ESNADKKK
+508 ESNSDKKK

-526 LNIAKDIAQEG
+526 LNIAKNIAQEG
-537 FEEAYSESKEL
+537 FEEVYSESKEL

-584 RELKEKRDNLF
+584 KELKEKRDTLSN
-595 HKLKIEKKNINKAL
+595 KLRIEKKNINKAL
-609 SLSLD
+609 YLSLD

-662 ESLLKIKSAFIKI
+662 ESLLKIKSAFSKI

-693 ETRRELNEVKE
+693 ETKRELNEVKE
-704 TCEEYTEEIVQID
+704 TCEEYAEEILQID

-746 KTIEQEYQIKLN
+746 KTIEQEYQLKLN

-797 VLGFRISFEIDLS
+797 VLCFRISFEIDLS

-906 ILQVEKQNGLTSLKQ
+906 LLQVEKQNGLTSLKQ

>member
-35 NGNGKAQPL
+35 NGNGK
-44 DEPVLTSKGWKNM
+44 
-57 GDLTLK
+57 
-63 DRVINPVTGRPIKI
+63 
-77 LAITDRGSLPTY
+77 
-89 KITFSDGTHTRCADD
+89 
-104 HLWSVYKSGKT
+104 
-115 KYKLKTLD
+115 
-123 TKTLLESYKVPNKSV
+123 
-138 PGTFKYKY
+138 
-146 SIPLTVPVEGSDK
+146 
-159 PLPIHPY
+159 
-166 VLGFILGDG
+166 
-175 CISGNR
+175 
-181 PTVRISTNAKDW
+181 
-193 EEVADR
+193 
-199 LRSYLPDPNMLHEG
+199 
-213 TLIGGTVK
+213 
-221 HLRIHG
+221 
-227 LGKELKSLGLIGKK
+227 
-241 SKTKFIPKEYLESSI
+241 
-256 ENRKLLLAGLL
+256 
-267 DTDGNAGSKKK
+267 
-278 ISKVSGFWS
+278 
-287 KSKSLRDGVSY
+287 
-298 LVRSLGGIS
+298 
-307 TKNQTNRLKYG
+307 
-318 RWTIS
+318 
-323 YGCSIRMDH
+323 
-332 IPFIRKYKIDAF
+332 
-344 HGFHRRNR
+344 
-352 MVNTIRD
+352 
-359 IKYVGQEISRCI
+359 
-371 TVDSKEGLYITR
+371 
-383 DFIVTHNSS
+383 SS

-405 LKGVS
+405 LKGIS
-410 EVNTWK
+410 DVNTWK
-416 EVQPKDYSGTKVELF
+416 EVQPKEYSGTKVEVF
-431 FQRDQDI
+431 FQRDKDI

-451 DDGAKGNNR
+451 DDGAKGNSR

-526 LNIAKDIAQEG
+526 LNIAKDIAQEC
-537 FEEAYSESKEL
+537 FEEVYSESKEL

-584 RELKEKRDNLF
+584 RELKEKRDILSN
-595 HKLKIEKKNINKAL
+595 KLKIEKKNINKAL

-656 KYDKAY
+656 EYDKAY

-704 TCEEYTEEIVQID
+704 TCEEYAEEIIQID

-853 AARGINIAFLDEV
+853 AARGINIAFFDEV

-880 LIKHIFESKT
+880 LIKHIFENKT

>member
-35 NGNGKAQPL
+35 NGNGK
-44 DEPVLTSKGWKNM
+44 
-57 GDLTLK
+57 
-63 DRVINPVTGRPIKI
+63 
-77 LAITDRGSLPTY
+77 
-89 KITFSDGTHTRCADD
+89 
-104 HLWSVYKSGKT
+104 
-115 KYKLKTLD
+115 
-123 TKTLLESYKVPNKSV
+123 
-138 PGTFKYKY
+138 
-146 SIPLTVPVEGSDK
+146 
-159 PLPIHPY
+159 
-166 VLGFILGDG
+166 
-175 CISGNR
+175 
-181 PTVRISTNAKDW
+181 
-193 EEVADR
+193 
-199 LRSYLPDPNMLHEG
+199 
-213 TLIGGTVK
+213 
-221 HLRIHG
+221 
-227 LGKELKSLGLIGKK
+227 
-241 SKTKFIPKEYLESSI
+241 
-256 ENRKLLLAGLL
+256 
-267 DTDGNAGSKKK
+267 
-278 ISKVSGFWS
+278 
-287 KSKSLRDGVSY
+287 
-298 LVRSLGGIS
+298 
-307 TKNQTNRLKYG
+307 
-318 RWTIS
+318 
-323 YGCSIRMDH
+323 
-332 IPFIRKYKIDAF
+332 
-344 HGFHRRNR
+344 
-352 MVNTIRD
+352 
-359 IKYVGQEISRCI
+359 
-371 TVDSKEGLYITR
+371 
-383 DFIVTHNSS
+383 SS

-526 LNIAKDIAQEG
+526 LNIAKNIAQDG
-537 FEEAYSESKEL
+537 FEEVYSESKEL

-584 RELKEKRDNLF
+584 KELKEKRDTLSN
-595 HKLKIEKKNINKAL
+595 KLRIEKKNINKAL

-686 DKLYELK
+686 DKLYGLK

-704 TCEEYTEEIVQID
+704 TCEEYAEEILQID

-746 KTIEQEYQIKLN
+746 KTIEQEYQLKLN

-906 ILQVEKQNGLTSLKQ
+906 LLQVEKQNGLTSLKQ

>member
-35 NGNGKAQPL
+35 NGNGK
-44 DEPVLTSKGWKNM
+44 
-57 GDLTLK
+57 
-63 DRVINPVTGRPIKI
+63 
-77 LAITDRGSLPTY
+77 
-89 KITFSDGTHTRCADD
+89 
-104 HLWSVYKSGKT
+104 
-115 KYKLKTLD
+115 
-123 TKTLLESYKVPNKSV
+123 
-138 PGTFKYKY
+138 
-146 SIPLTVPVEGSDK
+146 
-159 PLPIHPY
+159 
-166 VLGFILGDG
+166 
-175 CISGNR
+175 
-181 PTVRISTNAKDW
+181 
-193 EEVADR
+193 
-199 LRSYLPDPNMLHEG
+199 
-213 TLIGGTVK
+213 
-221 HLRIHG
+221 
-227 LGKELKSLGLIGKK
+227 
-241 SKTKFIPKEYLESSI
+241 
-256 ENRKLLLAGLL
+256 
-267 DTDGNAGSKKK
+267 
-278 ISKVSGFWS
+278 
-287 KSKSLRDGVSY
+287 
-298 LVRSLGGIS
+298 
-307 TKNQTNRLKYG
+307 
-318 RWTIS
+318 
-323 YGCSIRMDH
+323 
-332 IPFIRKYKIDAF
+332 
-344 HGFHRRNR
+344 
-352 MVNTIRD
+352 
-359 IKYVGQEISRCI
+359 
-371 TVDSKEGLYITR
+371 
-383 DFIVTHNSS
+383 SS

-451 DDGAKGNNR
+451 DDGAKGNSR

-508 ESNADKKK
+508 ESNTDKKK

-526 LNIAKDIAQEG
+526 LNIAKDIAQDN
-537 FEEAYSESKEL
+537 FEEIHTEFKEL
-548 EYNTKNLHQEIE
+548 EYNTKNLRQEIE
-560 SVKSTYKDLKEK
+560 SVKATYKDLKEK
-572 EASWKT
+572 ESSWKT

-584 RELKEKRDNLF
+584 KELKEKRDTLAN
-595 HKLKIEKKNINKAL
+595 KLRIEKKNINKELA
-609 SLSLD
+609 LSLD

-662 ESLLKIKSAFIKI
+662 ESLLKIKSAFSKI

-693 ETRRELNEVKE
+693 ETKRELEDVKE
-704 TCEEYTEEIVQID
+704 TCEEYAEEILQID

-729 ILSPKYK
+729 VLSPKYK

-746 KTIEQEYQIKLN
+746 KTIEQDYQTKLN

-788 NNTLDSYSE
+788 NNTLDNYSE

>member
-35 NGNGKAQPL
+35 NGNGK
-44 DEPVLTSKGWKNM
+44 
-57 GDLTLK
+57 
-63 DRVINPVTGRPIKI
+63 
-77 LAITDRGSLPTY
+77 
-89 KITFSDGTHTRCADD
+89 
-104 HLWSVYKSGKT
+104 
-115 KYKLKTLD
+115 
-123 TKTLLESYKVPNKSV
+123 
-138 PGTFKYKY
+138 
-146 SIPLTVPVEGSDK
+146 
-159 PLPIHPY
+159 
-166 VLGFILGDG
+166 
-175 CISGNR
+175 
-181 PTVRISTNAKDW
+181 
-193 EEVADR
+193 
-199 LRSYLPDPNMLHEG
+199 
-213 TLIGGTVK
+213 
-221 HLRIHG
+221 
-227 LGKELKSLGLIGKK
+227 
-241 SKTKFIPKEYLESSI
+241 
-256 ENRKLLLAGLL
+256 
-267 DTDGNAGSKKK
+267 
-278 ISKVSGFWS
+278 
-287 KSKSLRDGVSY
+287 
-298 LVRSLGGIS
+298 
-307 TKNQTNRLKYG
+307 
-318 RWTIS
+318 
-323 YGCSIRMDH
+323 
-332 IPFIRKYKIDAF
+332 
-344 HGFHRRNR
+344 
-352 MVNTIRD
+352 
-359 IKYVGQEISRCI
+359 
-371 TVDSKEGLYITR
+371 
-383 DFIVTHNSS
+383 SS

-508 ESNADKKK
+508 ESNSDKKK

-526 LNIAKDIAQEG
+526 LNIAKNIAQDG
-537 FEEAYSESKEL
+537 FEEVYSESKEL

-584 RELKEKRDNLF
+584 KELKEKRDTLSN
-595 HKLKIEKKNINKAL
+595 KLRVEKKNINKSL

-662 ESLLKIKSAFIKI
+662 ESLLKIKSAFSKI

-693 ETRRELNEVKE
+693 ETKRELNEVKE
-704 TCEEYTEEIVQID
+704 TCEEYAEEILQID

-746 KTIEQEYQIKLN
+746 KIIEQEYQLKLN
-758 KLKDYEWLLKDPLGN
+758 KLKDYEWLLK
-773 NGIKAYLFDSSLDLL
+773 
-788 NNTLDSYSE
+788 
-797 VLGFRISFEIDLS
+797 EIGRAS
-810 STRKD
+810 CR
-815 FVTLIER
+815 ER
-822 GGVIIDYDE
+822 V
-831 LSGGEKQVCNLA
+831 
-843 MAFAMFESMS
+843 
-853 AARGINIAFLDEV
+853 
-866 FESLSSDNIEIVIS
+866 
-880 LIKHIFESKT
+880 
-890 LFLITHHD
+890 
-898 SLPLSHSK
+898 
-906 ILQVEKQNGLTSLKQ
+906 
-921 L
+921 

>member
-35 NGNGKAQPL
+35 NGNGK
-44 DEPVLTSKGWKNM
+44 
-57 GDLTLK
+57 
-63 DRVINPVTGRPIKI
+63 
-77 LAITDRGSLPTY
+77 
-89 KITFSDGTHTRCADD
+89 
-104 HLWSVYKSGKT
+104 
-115 KYKLKTLD
+115 
-123 TKTLLESYKVPNKSV
+123 
-138 PGTFKYKY
+138 
-146 SIPLTVPVEGSDK
+146 
-159 PLPIHPY
+159 
-166 VLGFILGDG
+166 
-175 CISGNR
+175 
-181 PTVRISTNAKDW
+181 
-193 EEVADR
+193 
-199 LRSYLPDPNMLHEG
+199 
-213 TLIGGTVK
+213 
-221 HLRIHG
+221 
-227 LGKELKSLGLIGKK
+227 
-241 SKTKFIPKEYLESSI
+241 
-256 ENRKLLLAGLL
+256 
-267 DTDGNAGSKKK
+267 
-278 ISKVSGFWS
+278 
-287 KSKSLRDGVSY
+287 
-298 LVRSLGGIS
+298 
-307 TKNQTNRLKYG
+307 
-318 RWTIS
+318 
-323 YGCSIRMDH
+323 
-332 IPFIRKYKIDAF
+332 
-344 HGFHRRNR
+344 
-352 MVNTIRD
+352 
-359 IKYVGQEISRCI
+359 
-371 TVDSKEGLYITR
+371 
-383 DFIVTHNSS
+383 SS

-416 EVQPKDYSGTKVELF
+416 EVQPKDYPGTKVELF

-438 YKITRCQNYKKVL
+438 YKITRCQNYRKVL
-451 DDGAKGNNR
+451 DDGAKGNSR

-508 ESNADKKK
+508 ESNTDKKK

-526 LNIAKDIAQEG
+526 LNIAKDIAQDN
-537 FEEAYSESKEL
+537 FEEVHSEFKEL
-548 EYNTKNLHQEIE
+548 EYNTKNLRQEIE
-560 SVKSTYKDLKEK
+560 SVKTTYKDLKEK
-572 EASWKT
+572 ESSWKT

-584 RELKEKRDNLF
+584 KGLKEKRDILAN
-595 HKLKIEKKNINKAL
+595 KLRIEKKNINKELA
-609 SLSLD
+609 LSLD

-693 ETRRELNEVKE
+693 ETKRELEDVKE
-704 TCEEYTEEIVQID
+704 TCEEYAEEILQID

-729 ILSPKYK
+729 VLSPKYK

-746 KTIEQEYQIKLN
+746 KIIEQEYQTKLN

-788 NNTLDSYSE
+788 NNTLDNYSE

>member
-35 NGNGKAQPL
+35 NGNGK
-44 DEPVLTSKGWKNM
+44 
-57 GDLTLK
+57 
-63 DRVINPVTGRPIKI
+63 
-77 LAITDRGSLPTY
+77 
-89 KITFSDGTHTRCADD
+89 
-104 HLWSVYKSGKT
+104 
-115 KYKLKTLD
+115 
-123 TKTLLESYKVPNKSV
+123 
-138 PGTFKYKY
+138 
-146 SIPLTVPVEGSDK
+146 
-159 PLPIHPY
+159 
-166 VLGFILGDG
+166 
-175 CISGNR
+175 
-181 PTVRISTNAKDW
+181 
-193 EEVADR
+193 
-199 LRSYLPDPNMLHEG
+199 
-213 TLIGGTVK
+213 
-221 HLRIHG
+221 
-227 LGKELKSLGLIGKK
+227 
-241 SKTKFIPKEYLESSI
+241 
-256 ENRKLLLAGLL
+256 
-267 DTDGNAGSKKK
+267 
-278 ISKVSGFWS
+278 
-287 KSKSLRDGVSY
+287 
-298 LVRSLGGIS
+298 
-307 TKNQTNRLKYG
+307 
-318 RWTIS
+318 
-323 YGCSIRMDH
+323 
-332 IPFIRKYKIDAF
+332 
-344 HGFHRRNR
+344 
-352 MVNTIRD
+352 
-359 IKYVGQEISRCI
+359 
-371 TVDSKEGLYITR
+371 
-383 DFIVTHNSS
+383 SS

-431 FQRDQDI
+431 FQRDKDI
-438 YKITRCQNYKKVL
+438 YKITRCQNYKKAL

-508 ESNADKKK
+508 ESNSDKKK

-526 LNIAKDIAQEG
+526 LNIAKNIAQDG
-537 FEEAYSESKEL
+537 FEEVYSESKEL

-584 RELKEKRDNLF
+584 KELKEKRDTLSN
-595 HKLKIEKKNINKAL
+595 KLRIEKKNINKAL
-609 SLSLD
+609 FLSLD

-624 SSLKEKLNDAR
+624 SGLKEKLNDAR

-662 ESLLKIKSAFIKI
+662 ESLLKIKSAFSKI

-693 ETRRELNEVKE
+693 ETKRELNEVKE
-704 TCEEYTEEIVQID
+704 TCEEYTEEILQID

-746 KTIEQEYQIKLN
+746 KTIEQEYQLKLN

-906 ILQVEKQNGLTSLKQ
+906 LLQVEKQNGLTSLKQ

>member
-22 QLNQGCTVLIKAP
+22 QLNQQQTILIKAP
-35 NGNGKAQPL
+35 NG
-44 DEPVLTSKGWKNM
+44 
-57 GDLTLK
+57 
-63 DRVINPVTGRPIKI
+63 
-77 LAITDRGSLPTY
+77 
-89 KITFSDGTHTRCADD
+89 
-104 HLWSVYKSGKT
+104 SGK
-115 KYKLKTLD
+115 
-123 TKTLLESYKVPNKSV
+123 
-138 PGTFKYKY
+138 
-146 SIPLTVPVEGSDK
+146 
-159 PLPIHPY
+159 
-166 VLGFILGDG
+166 
-175 CISGNR
+175 
-181 PTVRISTNAKDW
+181 
-193 EEVADR
+193 
-199 LRSYLPDPNMLHEG
+199 
-213 TLIGGTVK
+213 
-221 HLRIHG
+221 
-227 LGKELKSLGLIGKK
+227 
-241 SKTKFIPKEYLESSI
+241 
-256 ENRKLLLAGLL
+256 
-267 DTDGNAGSKKK
+267 
-278 ISKVSGFWS
+278 
-287 KSKSLRDGVSY
+287 
-298 LVRSLGGIS
+298 
-307 TKNQTNRLKYG
+307 
-318 RWTIS
+318 
-323 YGCSIRMDH
+323 
-332 IPFIRKYKIDAF
+332 
-344 HGFHRRNR
+344 
-352 MVNTIRD
+352 
-359 IKYVGQEISRCI
+359 
-371 TVDSKEGLYITR
+371 
-383 DFIVTHNSS
+383 SS

-405 LKGVS
+405 LKGIS
-410 EVNTWK
+410 DVNTWK
-416 EVQPKDYSGTKVELF
+416 EVQPKEYSGTKVEVF
-431 FQRDQDI
+431 FQRDKDI

-537 FEEAYSESKEL
+537 FEEVYSESKEL
-548 EYNTKNLHQEIE
+548 EYNTKNLRQEIE
-560 SVKSTYKDLKEK
+560 NVKSTYKDLKEK

-578 TLDEEC
+578 TIDEEC
-584 RELKEKRDNLF
+584 KELKEKRDTLSN
-595 HKLKIEKKNINKAL
+595 KLKREKKNINKAL

-624 SSLKEKLNDAR
+624 SILKEKLNDAR

-746 KTIEQEYQIKLN
+746 KTIEQEYQVKLN

-906 ILQVEKQNGLTSLKQ
+906 LLQVEKQNGLTSLKQ

>member
-35 NGNGKAQPL
+35 NGNGK
-44 DEPVLTSKGWKNM
+44 
-57 GDLTLK
+57 
-63 DRVINPVTGRPIKI
+63 
-77 LAITDRGSLPTY
+77 
-89 KITFSDGTHTRCADD
+89 
-104 HLWSVYKSGKT
+104 
-115 KYKLKTLD
+115 
-123 TKTLLESYKVPNKSV
+123 
-138 PGTFKYKY
+138 
-146 SIPLTVPVEGSDK
+146 
-159 PLPIHPY
+159 
-166 VLGFILGDG
+166 
-175 CISGNR
+175 
-181 PTVRISTNAKDW
+181 
-193 EEVADR
+193 
-199 LRSYLPDPNMLHEG
+199 
-213 TLIGGTVK
+213 
-221 HLRIHG
+221 
-227 LGKELKSLGLIGKK
+227 
-241 SKTKFIPKEYLESSI
+241 
-256 ENRKLLLAGLL
+256 
-267 DTDGNAGSKKK
+267 
-278 ISKVSGFWS
+278 
-287 KSKSLRDGVSY
+287 
-298 LVRSLGGIS
+298 
-307 TKNQTNRLKYG
+307 
-318 RWTIS
+318 
-323 YGCSIRMDH
+323 
-332 IPFIRKYKIDAF
+332 
-344 HGFHRRNR
+344 
-352 MVNTIRD
+352 
-359 IKYVGQEISRCI
+359 
-371 TVDSKEGLYITR
+371 
-383 DFIVTHNSS
+383 SS

-405 LKGVS
+405 LKGIS
-410 EVNTWK
+410 DVNTWK
-416 EVQPKDYSGTKVELF
+416 EVQPKEYSGTKVEVF
-431 FQRDQDI
+431 FQRDKDI

-451 DDGAKGNNR
+451 DDGAKGNSR

-537 FEEAYSESKEL
+537 FEEVYSESKEL
-548 EYNTKNLHQEIE
+548 EYNTKNLQQEIE

-584 RELKEKRDNLF
+584 RELKEKRDTLSN
-595 HKLKIEKKNINKAL
+595 KLKIEKKNINKAL

-656 KYDKAY
+656 EYDKAY

-704 TCEEYTEEIVQID
+704 TCEEYTEEIIQID

-880 LIKHIFESKT
+880 LIKHIFENKT

>member
-35 NGNGKAQPL
+35 NGNGK
-44 DEPVLTSKGWKNM
+44 
-57 GDLTLK
+57 
-63 DRVINPVTGRPIKI
+63 
-77 LAITDRGSLPTY
+77 
-89 KITFSDGTHTRCADD
+89 
-104 HLWSVYKSGKT
+104 
-115 KYKLKTLD
+115 
-123 TKTLLESYKVPNKSV
+123 
-138 PGTFKYKY
+138 
-146 SIPLTVPVEGSDK
+146 
-159 PLPIHPY
+159 
-166 VLGFILGDG
+166 
-175 CISGNR
+175 
-181 PTVRISTNAKDW
+181 
-193 EEVADR
+193 
-199 LRSYLPDPNMLHEG
+199 
-213 TLIGGTVK
+213 
-221 HLRIHG
+221 
-227 LGKELKSLGLIGKK
+227 
-241 SKTKFIPKEYLESSI
+241 
-256 ENRKLLLAGLL
+256 
-267 DTDGNAGSKKK
+267 
-278 ISKVSGFWS
+278 
-287 KSKSLRDGVSY
+287 
-298 LVRSLGGIS
+298 
-307 TKNQTNRLKYG
+307 
-318 RWTIS
+318 
-323 YGCSIRMDH
+323 
-332 IPFIRKYKIDAF
+332 
-344 HGFHRRNR
+344 
-352 MVNTIRD
+352 
-359 IKYVGQEISRCI
+359 
-371 TVDSKEGLYITR
+371 
-383 DFIVTHNSS
+383 SS

-416 EVQPKDYSGTKVELF
+416 EVQPKDYPGTKVELF
-431 FQRDQDI
+431 FQRDKDI

-451 DDGAKGNNR
+451 DDGAKGNSR

-474 KIKLQEHII
+474 KIKLQEHIV

-508 ESNADKKK
+508 ESNTDKKK

-526 LNIAKDIAQEG
+526 LNIAKDIAHDG
-537 FEEAYSESKEL
+537 FEEVHSEFKEL
-548 EYNTKNLHQEIE
+548 EYNTKNLCQEIE
-560 SVKSTYKDLKEK
+560 NVKSTYKDLKEK

-584 RELKEKRDNLF
+584 KELKEKRDTLSN
-595 HKLKIEKKNINKAL
+595 KLKIEKKNINKAL
-609 SLSLD
+609 ALSLD

-624 SSLKEKLNDAR
+624 SSLKGKLNDAR

-686 DKLYELK
+686 DKLYKLK
-693 ETRRELNEVKE
+693 ETRGELNEVKE
-704 TCEEYTEEIVQID
+704 TCEEYAEEILQID

-746 KTIEQEYQIKLN
+746 KTIEQEYQLKLN

>member
-35 NGNGKAQPL
+35 NGNGK
-44 DEPVLTSKGWKNM
+44 
-57 GDLTLK
+57 
-63 DRVINPVTGRPIKI
+63 
-77 LAITDRGSLPTY
+77 
-89 KITFSDGTHTRCADD
+89 
-104 HLWSVYKSGKT
+104 
-115 KYKLKTLD
+115 
-123 TKTLLESYKVPNKSV
+123 
-138 PGTFKYKY
+138 
-146 SIPLTVPVEGSDK
+146 
-159 PLPIHPY
+159 
-166 VLGFILGDG
+166 
-175 CISGNR
+175 
-181 PTVRISTNAKDW
+181 
-193 EEVADR
+193 
-199 LRSYLPDPNMLHEG
+199 
-213 TLIGGTVK
+213 
-221 HLRIHG
+221 
-227 LGKELKSLGLIGKK
+227 
-241 SKTKFIPKEYLESSI
+241 
-256 ENRKLLLAGLL
+256 
-267 DTDGNAGSKKK
+267 
-278 ISKVSGFWS
+278 
-287 KSKSLRDGVSY
+287 
-298 LVRSLGGIS
+298 
-307 TKNQTNRLKYG
+307 
-318 RWTIS
+318 
-323 YGCSIRMDH
+323 
-332 IPFIRKYKIDAF
+332 
-344 HGFHRRNR
+344 
-352 MVNTIRD
+352 
-359 IKYVGQEISRCI
+359 
-371 TVDSKEGLYITR
+371 
-383 DFIVTHNSS
+383 SS

-405 LKGVS
+405 LKGIS

-451 DDGAKGNNR
+451 DDGAKGNSR

-526 LNIAKDIAQEG
+526 LNIAKDIARDG
-537 FEEAYSESKEL
+537 FEEVYSESKEL

-584 RELKEKRDNLF
+584 KELKEKRDTLSN
-595 HKLKIEKKNINKAL
+595 KLRIEKKNINKAL

-686 DKLYELK
+686 DKLYGLK

-704 TCEEYTEEIVQID
+704 TCEEYAEEILQID

-746 KTIEQEYQIKLN
+746 KTIEQEYQLKLN

>member
-35 NGNGKAQPL
+35 NGNGK
-44 DEPVLTSKGWKNM
+44 
-57 GDLTLK
+57 
-63 DRVINPVTGRPIKI
+63 
-77 LAITDRGSLPTY
+77 
-89 KITFSDGTHTRCADD
+89 
-104 HLWSVYKSGKT
+104 
-115 KYKLKTLD
+115 
-123 TKTLLESYKVPNKSV
+123 
-138 PGTFKYKY
+138 
-146 SIPLTVPVEGSDK
+146 
-159 PLPIHPY
+159 
-166 VLGFILGDG
+166 
-175 CISGNR
+175 
-181 PTVRISTNAKDW
+181 
-193 EEVADR
+193 
-199 LRSYLPDPNMLHEG
+199 
-213 TLIGGTVK
+213 
-221 HLRIHG
+221 
-227 LGKELKSLGLIGKK
+227 
-241 SKTKFIPKEYLESSI
+241 
-256 ENRKLLLAGLL
+256 
-267 DTDGNAGSKKK
+267 
-278 ISKVSGFWS
+278 
-287 KSKSLRDGVSY
+287 
-298 LVRSLGGIS
+298 
-307 TKNQTNRLKYG
+307 
-318 RWTIS
+318 
-323 YGCSIRMDH
+323 
-332 IPFIRKYKIDAF
+332 
-344 HGFHRRNR
+344 
-352 MVNTIRD
+352 
-359 IKYVGQEISRCI
+359 
-371 TVDSKEGLYITR
+371 
-383 DFIVTHNSS
+383 SS

-526 LNIAKDIAQEG
+526 LNIAKDIAQDG
-537 FEEAYSESKEL
+537 FEEVYSESKEL

-560 SVKSTYKDLKEK
+560 SVKATYKDLKEK
-572 EASWKT
+572 ESSWKT

-584 RELKEKRDNLF
+584 KELKEKRDTLAN
-595 HKLKIEKKNINKAL
+595 KLRIEKKNINKELA
-609 SLSLD
+609 LSLD
-614 TKVKKQTHLI
+614 TKVKKQTHFI

-662 ESLLKIKSAFIKI
+662 ESLLKIKSAFSKI
-675 TKYQKE
+675 IKYQKE

-693 ETRRELNEVKE
+693 ETKRKLEDVKE
-704 TCEEYTEEIVQID
+704 TCEEYAEEILQID

-729 ILSPKYK
+729 VLSPKYK
-736 EKIVKLKSKL
+736 EKIVKLRSKL

-788 NNTLDSYSE
+788 NNTLDNYSE

>member
-35 NGNGKAQPL
+35 NGNGK
-44 DEPVLTSKGWKNM
+44 
-57 GDLTLK
+57 
-63 DRVINPVTGRPIKI
+63 
-77 LAITDRGSLPTY
+77 
-89 KITFSDGTHTRCADD
+89 
-104 HLWSVYKSGKT
+104 
-115 KYKLKTLD
+115 
-123 TKTLLESYKVPNKSV
+123 
-138 PGTFKYKY
+138 
-146 SIPLTVPVEGSDK
+146 
-159 PLPIHPY
+159 
-166 VLGFILGDG
+166 
-175 CISGNR
+175 
-181 PTVRISTNAKDW
+181 
-193 EEVADR
+193 
-199 LRSYLPDPNMLHEG
+199 
-213 TLIGGTVK
+213 
-221 HLRIHG
+221 
-227 LGKELKSLGLIGKK
+227 
-241 SKTKFIPKEYLESSI
+241 
-256 ENRKLLLAGLL
+256 
-267 DTDGNAGSKKK
+267 
-278 ISKVSGFWS
+278 
-287 KSKSLRDGVSY
+287 
-298 LVRSLGGIS
+298 
-307 TKNQTNRLKYG
+307 
-318 RWTIS
+318 
-323 YGCSIRMDH
+323 
-332 IPFIRKYKIDAF
+332 
-344 HGFHRRNR
+344 
-352 MVNTIRD
+352 
-359 IKYVGQEISRCI
+359 
-371 TVDSKEGLYITR
+371 
-383 DFIVTHNSS
+383 SS

-405 LKGVS
+405 LKGIS
-410 EVNTWK
+410 DVNTWK
-416 EVQPKDYSGTKVELF
+416 EVQPKEYSGTKVELF

-451 DDGAKGNNR
+451 DDGAKGNSR

-467 DTVNIKS
+467 DIVNIKS

-526 LNIAKDIAQEG
+526 LNIAKDIAQDG
-537 FEEAYSESKEL
+537 FEEVYSESKEL

-584 RELKEKRDNLF
+584 RELKEKRDTLS

-662 ESLLKIKSAFIKI
+662 ESLLRIKSAFIKI

-693 ETRRELNEVKE
+693 ETKREINEVKE
-704 TCEEYTEEIVQID
+704 TCKEYAEEIIQID

-788 NNTLDSYSE
+788 NNTLDRYSE

-880 LIKHIFESKT
+880 LIKHIFENKT

>member
-35 NGNGKAQPL
+35 NGNGK
-44 DEPVLTSKGWKNM
+44 
-57 GDLTLK
+57 
-63 DRVINPVTGRPIKI
+63 
-77 LAITDRGSLPTY
+77 
-89 KITFSDGTHTRCADD
+89 
-104 HLWSVYKSGKT
+104 
-115 KYKLKTLD
+115 
-123 TKTLLESYKVPNKSV
+123 
-138 PGTFKYKY
+138 
-146 SIPLTVPVEGSDK
+146 
-159 PLPIHPY
+159 
-166 VLGFILGDG
+166 
-175 CISGNR
+175 
-181 PTVRISTNAKDW
+181 
-193 EEVADR
+193 
-199 LRSYLPDPNMLHEG
+199 
-213 TLIGGTVK
+213 
-221 HLRIHG
+221 
-227 LGKELKSLGLIGKK
+227 
-241 SKTKFIPKEYLESSI
+241 
-256 ENRKLLLAGLL
+256 
-267 DTDGNAGSKKK
+267 
-278 ISKVSGFWS
+278 
-287 KSKSLRDGVSY
+287 
-298 LVRSLGGIS
+298 
-307 TKNQTNRLKYG
+307 
-318 RWTIS
+318 
-323 YGCSIRMDH
+323 
-332 IPFIRKYKIDAF
+332 
-344 HGFHRRNR
+344 
-352 MVNTIRD
+352 
-359 IKYVGQEISRCI
+359 
-371 TVDSKEGLYITR
+371 
-383 DFIVTHNSS
+383 SS

-431 FQRDQDI
+431 FQRDHDI
-438 YKITRCQNYKKVL
+438 YKITRCQNYKNVL

-526 LNIAKDIAQEG
+526 LNIAKDIAQDG
-537 FEEAYSESKEL
+537 FEEVYSESKEL
-548 EYNTKNLHQEIE
+548 EYNTKNLRQEIE
-560 SVKSTYKDLKEK
+560 NVKSTYKDLKEK

-584 RELKEKRDNLF
+584 KELKEKRDTLSN
-595 HKLKIEKKNINKAL
+595 KLKREKKNINKAL

-704 TCEEYTEEIVQID
+704 TCEEYAEEIVQID

-746 KTIEQEYQIKLN
+746 KTIEQEYQLKLN

-906 ILQVEKQNGLTSLKQ
+906 LLQVEKQNGLTSLKQ

>member
-35 NGNGKAQPL
+35 NGNGK
-44 DEPVLTSKGWKNM
+44 
-57 GDLTLK
+57 
-63 DRVINPVTGRPIKI
+63 
-77 LAITDRGSLPTY
+77 
-89 KITFSDGTHTRCADD
+89 
-104 HLWSVYKSGKT
+104 
-115 KYKLKTLD
+115 
-123 TKTLLESYKVPNKSV
+123 
-138 PGTFKYKY
+138 
-146 SIPLTVPVEGSDK
+146 
-159 PLPIHPY
+159 
-166 VLGFILGDG
+166 
-175 CISGNR
+175 
-181 PTVRISTNAKDW
+181 
-193 EEVADR
+193 
-199 LRSYLPDPNMLHEG
+199 
-213 TLIGGTVK
+213 
-221 HLRIHG
+221 
-227 LGKELKSLGLIGKK
+227 
-241 SKTKFIPKEYLESSI
+241 
-256 ENRKLLLAGLL
+256 
-267 DTDGNAGSKKK
+267 
-278 ISKVSGFWS
+278 
-287 KSKSLRDGVSY
+287 
-298 LVRSLGGIS
+298 
-307 TKNQTNRLKYG
+307 
-318 RWTIS
+318 
-323 YGCSIRMDH
+323 
-332 IPFIRKYKIDAF
+332 
-344 HGFHRRNR
+344 
-352 MVNTIRD
+352 
-359 IKYVGQEISRCI
+359 
-371 TVDSKEGLYITR
+371 
-383 DFIVTHNSS
+383 SS

-416 EVQPKDYSGTKVELF
+416 EVQPKDYPGTKVELF

-451 DDGAKGNNR
+451 DDGAKGNSR

-467 DTVNIKS
+467 DTINIKS

-508 ESNADKKK
+508 ESNTDKKK

-526 LNIAKDIAQEG
+526 LNIAKDIAQDN
-537 FEEAYSESKEL
+537 FEEIHTEFKEL
-548 EYNTKNLHQEIE
+548 EYNTKNLRQEIE
-560 SVKSTYKDLKEK
+560 SVKATYKDLKEK
-572 EASWKT
+572 ESSWKT

-584 RELKEKRDNLF
+584 KELKEKRDTLAN
-595 HKLKIEKKNINKAL
+595 KLRIEKKNINKELA
-609 SLSLD
+609 LSLD

-662 ESLLKIKSAFIKI
+662 ESLLKIKSAFSKI

-693 ETRRELNEVKE
+693 ETKRELEDVKE
-704 TCEEYTEEIVQID
+704 TCEEYAEEILQID

-729 ILSPKYK
+729 VLSPKYK

-746 KTIEQEYQIKLN
+746 KTIEQEYQTKLN

-788 NNTLDSYSE
+788 NNTLDNYSE

>member
-35 NGNGKAQPL
+35 NGNGK
-44 DEPVLTSKGWKNM
+44 
-57 GDLTLK
+57 
-63 DRVINPVTGRPIKI
+63 
-77 LAITDRGSLPTY
+77 
-89 KITFSDGTHTRCADD
+89 
-104 HLWSVYKSGKT
+104 
-115 KYKLKTLD
+115 
-123 TKTLLESYKVPNKSV
+123 
-138 PGTFKYKY
+138 
-146 SIPLTVPVEGSDK
+146 
-159 PLPIHPY
+159 
-166 VLGFILGDG
+166 
-175 CISGNR
+175 
-181 PTVRISTNAKDW
+181 
-193 EEVADR
+193 
-199 LRSYLPDPNMLHEG
+199 
-213 TLIGGTVK
+213 
-221 HLRIHG
+221 
-227 LGKELKSLGLIGKK
+227 
-241 SKTKFIPKEYLESSI
+241 
-256 ENRKLLLAGLL
+256 
-267 DTDGNAGSKKK
+267 
-278 ISKVSGFWS
+278 
-287 KSKSLRDGVSY
+287 
-298 LVRSLGGIS
+298 
-307 TKNQTNRLKYG
+307 
-318 RWTIS
+318 
-323 YGCSIRMDH
+323 
-332 IPFIRKYKIDAF
+332 
-344 HGFHRRNR
+344 
-352 MVNTIRD
+352 
-359 IKYVGQEISRCI
+359 
-371 TVDSKEGLYITR
+371 
-383 DFIVTHNSS
+383 SS

-405 LKGVS
+405 LKGIS

-451 DDGAKGNNR
+451 DDGAKGNSR

-474 KIKLQEHII
+474 KIKLQEHIV
-483 LKLGLSYQLFMNSI
+483 LKLGLSYRLFMNSI

-516 LFEEIFDLNF
+516 LFEDIFDLNF
-526 LNIAKDIAQEG
+526 LNIAKDIAQDS
-537 FEEAYSESKEL
+537 FEEAHSEFKEL
-548 EYNTKNLHQEIE
+548 EYNTKNLRQEIE
-560 SVKSTYKDLKEK
+560 NVKSTYKDLKEK

-584 RELKEKRDNLF
+584 KELKEKRDTLSN
-595 HKLKIEKKNINKAL
+595 KLKKEKKNINKAL
-609 SLSLD
+609 ALSLD

-704 TCEEYTEEIVQID
+704 TCEEYDEEILQID

-746 KTIEQEYQIKLN
+746 KTIEQEYQLKLN

-822 GGVIIDYDE
+822 NGIIIDYDE

>member
-35 NGNGKAQPL
+35 NGNGK
-44 DEPVLTSKGWKNM
+44 
-57 GDLTLK
+57 
-63 DRVINPVTGRPIKI
+63 
-77 LAITDRGSLPTY
+77 
-89 KITFSDGTHTRCADD
+89 
-104 HLWSVYKSGKT
+104 
-115 KYKLKTLD
+115 
-123 TKTLLESYKVPNKSV
+123 
-138 PGTFKYKY
+138 
-146 SIPLTVPVEGSDK
+146 
-159 PLPIHPY
+159 
-166 VLGFILGDG
+166 
-175 CISGNR
+175 
-181 PTVRISTNAKDW
+181 
-193 EEVADR
+193 
-199 LRSYLPDPNMLHEG
+199 
-213 TLIGGTVK
+213 
-221 HLRIHG
+221 
-227 LGKELKSLGLIGKK
+227 
-241 SKTKFIPKEYLESSI
+241 
-256 ENRKLLLAGLL
+256 
-267 DTDGNAGSKKK
+267 
-278 ISKVSGFWS
+278 
-287 KSKSLRDGVSY
+287 
-298 LVRSLGGIS
+298 
-307 TKNQTNRLKYG
+307 
-318 RWTIS
+318 
-323 YGCSIRMDH
+323 
-332 IPFIRKYKIDAF
+332 
-344 HGFHRRNR
+344 
-352 MVNTIRD
+352 
-359 IKYVGQEISRCI
+359 
-371 TVDSKEGLYITR
+371 
-383 DFIVTHNSS
+383 SS

-483 LKLGLSYQLFMNSI
+483 LKLGLSYQLFINSI

-508 ESNADKKK
+508 ESNSDKKK

-526 LNIAKDIAQEG
+526 LNIAKNIAQDG
-537 FEEAYSESKEL
+537 FEEVYSESKEL

-584 RELKEKRDNLF
+584 KELKEKRDTLSN
-595 HKLKIEKKNINKAL
+595 KLRIEKKNINKAL

-624 SSLKEKLNDAR
+624 SILKEKLNDAR

-662 ESLLKIKSAFIKI
+662 ESLLKIKSAFSKI

-693 ETRRELNEVKE
+693 ETKRELNEVKE
-704 TCEEYTEEIVQID
+704 TCEEYAEEILQID

-746 KTIEQEYQIKLN
+746 KTIEQEYQLKLN

-906 ILQVEKQNGLTSLKQ
+906 LLQVEKQNGLTSLKQ